1 MGNCIFRNT
10 IEPALL
16 EKKPVILSPKK
27 HIELVEIVSAYTKDE
42 GADNISDLRIKIPA
56 TNIDAS

>member
-10 IEPALL
+10 IEPVLL
-16 EKKPVILSPKK
+16 EKNTKNLSHKK
-27 HIELVEIVSAYTKDE
+27 QIELIEIVSSAHKDE
-42 GADNISDLRIKIPA
+42 GPDNISDLRIKIPA